1 MHKTIR
7 LISTIIALCCIA
19 TSVQAAIYQKV
30 PGTAVYVEVP
40 DGFAL
45 TNQFSGFIDKKTG
58 ATIVVSTLTP
68 ANDNLKSIFNDEKKF
83 KSAMAGQNFNIS
95 QQIFKKSRDGFLL
108 TIYRGKQT
116 LANGSFDK
124 WATMVF
130 ASNAAYVV
138 TVQAPENVALSD
150 DTVVKIFSSISLAN
164 DNDPS
169 EQLGAL
175 PFTFGIQPPFEFV
188 GSIMNRSA
196 MLTIPSYG
204 DDDVDRPDIVVTKG
218 FEISEGESLDKV
230 VDNYIQSIKGTVNN
244 VANREISPTRFAGH
258 SGLRFQ
264 ATAVMKGTP
273 VDLVIYAAIGNDGH
287 PIFMHVTGQKGKLAA
302 YTTAIKKTAESIKL
316 RDEGNAKP

>member
-1 MHKTIR
+1 M
-7 LISTIIALCCIA
+7 A

-40 DGFAL
+40 EGFAL

-58 ATIVVSTLTP
+58 AAILVSTLPP

-95 QQIFKKSRDGFLL
+95 RQIFKKSRDGFLL

-116 LANGSFDK
+116 SANGAFDK

-150 DTVVKIFSSISLAN
+150 DTAMKIFSSISLAN
-164 DNDPS
+164 HNDPS

-218 FEISEGESLDKV
+218 LEISEGEPLDKV

-244 VANREISPTRFAGH
+244 VENREISPISFAGH
-258 SGLRFQ
+258 AGLRFQ
-264 ATAVMKGTP
+264 ATALMKGTP

-287 PIFMHVTGQKGKLAA
+287 PIFMHATGQKGTLAA